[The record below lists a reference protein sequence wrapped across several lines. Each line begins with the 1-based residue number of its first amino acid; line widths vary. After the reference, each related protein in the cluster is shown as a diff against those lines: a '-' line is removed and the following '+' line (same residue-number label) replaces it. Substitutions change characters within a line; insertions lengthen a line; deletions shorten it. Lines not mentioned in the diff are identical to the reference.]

1 MKPQHYLERVEKTED
16 YKKLVREDPGIYL
29 CSMFFVRDFE
39 ENHNETQI
47 DFYSP
52 KAKKII
58 SFKVDG
64 KVERIPLDKK
74 AETLLHKTFV
84 PARIDPAIKLEIDKI
99 KPIIMDDMHNRG
111 LTDTIN
117 KILVILQNVDD
128 RNIWNSTCFLK
139 GMGLLQ
145 AHVEDSSASVL
156 FMDKKSFLDMI
167 KFIGKPEDIPV
178 KDEKG
183 NSSTLGDLEKT
194 QKALAKQAKGKK
206 EAKPKKK

>member
-1 MKPQHYLERVEKTED
+1 MKTQHYLDKLEKAED
-16 YKKLVREDPGIYL
+16 FKKLLKDDPKAYL
-29 CSMFFVRDFE
+29 CSIFFVRDFE
-39 ENHNETQI
+39 ENHNETQV

-52 KAKKII
+52 KIKKII
-58 SFKVDG
+58 SFQVDG
-64 KVERIPLDKK
+64 KVEKNPIDKR

-84 PARIDPAIKLEIDKI
+84 PARIEPEIKLEIDKI

-156 FMDKKSFLDMI
+156 FMDKKSLFDMI
-167 KFIGKPEDIPV
+167 KFIGKPEQEAPKDGEKV
-178 KDEKG
+178 KLKKEM
-183 NSSTLGDLEKT
+183 
-194 QKALAKQAKGKK
+194 AKKGKK
-206 EAKPKKK
+206 

>member
-1 MKPQHYLERVEKTED
+1 MKTQHYLEKLEKSED
-16 YKKLVREDPGIYL
+16 FKKFIKSDPKAYL
-29 CSMFFVRDFE
+29 CSIFFVRDFE

-52 KAKKII
+52 KTKKIT

-64 KVERIPLDKK
+64 KVEKSPLDKK
-74 AETLLHKTFV
+74 AETLLHKIFV
-84 PARIDPAIKLEIDKI
+84 PTKIEPDIKLEIDKI

-117 KILVILQNVDD
+117 KVLVILQNIDD
-128 RNIWNSTCFLK
+128 RNIWNCTCFLK

-156 FMDKKSFLDMI
+156 FMDKKSFFDMI
-167 KFIGKPEDIPV
+167 KFVGKPED
-178 KDEKG
+178 
-183 NSSTLGDLEKT
+183 
-194 QKALAKQAKGKK
+194 ALKKEEKGKK
-206 EAKPKKK
+206 EDKKQAKQVIKKGFRAKKK